1 MHFPKLRIALALM
14 TCAWMADAGA
24 QHIGGYSAP
33 GSVMNAPPA
42 PEWAKNLRN
51 CPCTAPGKALNDGWA
66 ILPPLIPNAT
76 SDTVTCYRSYPM
88 ANERTVRAGQNC
100 CYDRTGALYNQG
112 PLAGLPDKVGTG
124 MGEEPDGT
132 IILDPLLLGDHRME
146 DLLPRE
152 EATALPNG
160 WLERQRLHPPNRGVR
175 CRTNGALPAIVEAER
190 KRMFDPVEAHPK
202 R

>member
-1 MHFPKLRIALALM
+1 MLRIVLVLM
-14 TCAWMADAGA
+14 PFAWIAGAAA

-33 GSVMNAPPA
+33 GSVMNAPPT
-42 PEWAKNLRN
+42 PEWAKALRN
-51 CPCTAPGKALNDGWA
+51 CPCTAPGKNLGDGWA

-76 SDTVTCYRSYPM
+76 SDTVTCYRSYLTV
-88 ANERTVRAGQNC
+88 NERAVRAGQNC

-124 MGEEPDGT
+124 MGEEADGT
-132 IILDPLLLGDHRME
+132 VILDPDLLDAHRIE

-152 EATALPNG
+152 QAAAMPNG
-160 WLERQRLHPPNRGVR
+160 WLERQRLHPPNRGAR
-175 CRTNGALPAIVEAER
+175 CKTNGALPAIIEAER
-190 KRMFDPVEAHPK
+190 KRMLDPHQGPAK